1 MKILFNNIPN
11 IKNINQ
17 APRINFGANMSTS
30 KDSFKLSKVNED
42 EVFLKENFSNLD
54 LPPEIE
60 EMIKVDFGAYAYISA
75 LEKMYFELKFTN
87 INYEALEKTILDT
100 LSDSTAQNLKK
111 MFQKSGIT
119 DLKSGVKLTE
129 LFRKLEKA
137 GKANYAEVF
146 NFVELFG
153 IFENK
158 DDILNFYEILNE
170 AHVPEIFKDDD
181 DDEGMDLGAMVDFL
195 KSLGFKNE
203 NEFCKKFSHLKD
215 KFNEFCEPSDKFDL
229 YKYVVLTYCEKAG
242 AIGRA
247 AFAPFFFFDAEDYSK
262 FYVKNASIIDYLYED
277 DKKNFEDRI
286 NRILMHLLSKEQ
298 IHPTAQKV
306 LADSGFIDIKTPK
319 GKVELFE
326 FLRSEGLTIEEL
338 NALTKTAHYFDTDL
352 LDLMINR
359 EEIQQSISSAFDV
372 SNKKAKA
379 FYMAFPETLN
389 ALYNDEET
397 TYYIYPE
404 INLLLCANEFDLKA
418 DKDFLKFYNSINF
431 AKNSKNKKQTNPMVR
446 QKDISEFIN
455 LLSFMDKNLAQRY
468 KKDKNY
474 PLKNEL
480 LKKKAEFEK
489 ISAKIESEIDEQN
502 TRYLCRNSYEIF
514 VNYYD
519 ILKTTPDIKA
529 FVAKVS
535 SMIQKENLEK
545 EDLDPSYPRLLDCF
559 KDKELLQEF
568 AIKNDIRFDGKSQ
581 NHNAACLRILMTLL
595 EGKDEK
601 EACEIREQILKSDF
615 IKNSKRNLIQFS
627 ESFNDEELRIALK
640 IVNDENLASV
650 DEFFELIKPY
660 FDEDNKIDNFL
671 AKFVQTELSFDEF
684 LEKISQIEKAVAAYG
699 INVKINNKN
708 ISNLDFAKLKG
719 NKINPA
725 KIPSILEALLNF
737 EGEGSFICGLNNA
750 LTSTQNEY
758 NLNKIIKEISI
769 SEFGRYGESYKGI
782 MRKFNLD
789 RELIENADSN
799 SQFLPAA
806 KTALKAQIKPLE
818 EFINSDSWMI
828 EIMGKKPNICL
839 HAKMRLIDRFIL
851 QENKDLFA
859 AETKDELQNILKTIY
874 FETPS
879 RVETGRS
886 AIVLYYPYKDYEI
899 KTVFAYDGEMLTVV
913 KNI

>member
-1 MKILFNNIPN
+1 MKILFNNISN

-17 APRINFGANMSTS
+17 APKINFGAKMSMPN
-30 KDSFKLSKVNED
+30 DSFEASKTGED
-42 EVFLKENFSNLD
+42 EAFLKENFSNLD
-54 LPPEIE
+54 LPFEIE
-60 EMIKVDFGAYAYISA
+60 EMIKLDFGAFTYISA
-75 LEKMYFELKFTN
+75 LEKMYFELKLTN
-87 INYEALEKTILDT
+87 INYEALEKAILNT
-100 LSDSTAQNLKK
+100 LSDSTAQKLKK
-111 MFQKSGIT
+111 MLQKSGIT
-119 DLKSGVKLTE
+119 DLKSGVKLAE
-129 LFRKLEKA
+129 LFKKLEKS

-153 IFENK
+153 MLENK

-170 AHVPEIFKDDD
+170 AHVPEIFKDEDD
-181 DDEGMDLGAMVDFL
+181 KEGLDLDLIIGFL

-215 KFNEFCEPSDKFDL
+215 KFNGFCDPSDKFDL
-229 YKYVVLTYCEKAG
+229 YKYVVLTYPEKV
-242 AIGRA
+242 A
-247 AFAPFFFFDAEDYSK
+247 ALSGPQALFFFFDVDDYSK

-277 DKKNFEDRI
+277 DKKNFKGRL

-306 LADSGFIDIKTPK
+306 LADSGFIDTKTTK

-326 FLRSEGLTIEEL
+326 FLRSERLTIEEL

-352 LDLMINR
+352 LDLVINR
-359 EEIQQSISSAFDV
+359 EEIQQSISCNFDV
-372 SNKKAKA
+372 SNDKAKA
-379 FYMAFPETLN
+379 FYMTFPETLN
-389 ALYNDEET
+389 ALYGDEET
-397 TYYIYPE
+397 LYYIYPE
-404 INLLLCANEFDLKA
+404 INLLLCANEFGLKS
-418 DKDFLKFYNSINF
+418 DKDFLNFYNSVNF
-431 AKNSKNKKQTNPMVR
+431 AKNSKGKKQANPRVR
-446 QKDISEFIN
+446 QKDISEFVN
-455 LLSFMDKNLAQRY
+455 LLSFMDENLAQKY

-489 ISAKIESEIDEQN
+489 ISAKIESEIDAQN
-502 TRYLCRNSYEIF
+502 TRYLCRNSYEMFI
-514 VNYYD
+514 NYYD
-519 ILKTTPDIKA
+519 VLKTTPDIKA

-545 EDLDPSYPRLLDCF
+545 EEHDPNYPKLLDCF
-559 KDKELLQEF
+559 KDKELLQKF

-581 NHNAACLRILMTLL
+581 NYNAACLRILAALL
-595 EGKDEK
+595 ENKDEK

-615 IKNSKRNLIQFS
+615 IKNSKRNLIQFAQ
-627 ESFNDEELRIALK
+627 SFDDEELKIILK
-640 IVNDENLASV
+640 IINNEKLTSV
-650 DEFFELIKPY
+650 DEFFELLKPY

-671 AKFVQTELSFDEF
+671 AKFVQSELSFGEF

-699 INVKINNKN
+699 INAKINNKN

-737 EGEGSFICGLNNA
+737 EGEGSFICGLNNT
-750 LTSTQNEY
+750 LTSAQNEY
-758 NLNKIIKEISI
+758 NFNRIIKEISM
-769 SEFGRYGESYKGI
+769 SEFGRYGESYQGI
-782 MRKFNLD
+782 MREFKLD
-789 RELIENADSN
+789 RELIENSDSN
-799 SQFLPAA
+799 SQLLPAA
-806 KTALKAQIKPLE
+806 KTALKAQIRPLE

-828 EIMGKKPNICL
+828 EVMGKKPNICL

-859 AETKDELQNILKTIY
+859 NETKEELQNILKTIY

-879 RVETGRS
+879 RVETGYN
-886 AIVLYYPYKDYEI
+886 AIVLYYPYEDYEI
-899 KTVFAYDGEMLTVV
+899 KAVFAYDGEMLTVV
-913 KNI
+913 KNV